1 MSRARAEGGN
11 SVFDVRDLEDLEDI
25 EDECE
30 GEVGEREVVLLAIRS
45 ITVVLVILGSVLL
58 TFKVWKRRRGSWK
71 EAAAAVFI
79 QIIWQVLA
87 WYHLHIDQHWVCS
100 LTRGTPDHET
110 TRKIFQFIENLFHGL
125 AVYSGLVLVGRLGA
139 VVGALL
145 YILSGMA
152 VLIPLLFSIIILLLD
167 IYLNA
172 ASRVGSNAIA
182 PQVVATGK
190 MLLMDLVPLGL
201 LLAWG
206 IGQCRAGGHGRKGT
220 REVASTVIAVM
231 LLLWHITSFAQWVV
245 YIVIRNVDDIETKIG
260 LTDYDRGLV
269 EAAHL
274 LACLAIPWAWLLGLS
289 LPTAMGM
296 GGTRSS
302 MDELDLNLKTAQ
314 QNQTRNVLNLKYKK
328 ENGDFP
334 MATPPT
340 SPQKFSPSVTSS
352 PSILS
357 ATSLVKTQPLPPH
370 LTPTTPAKNASNTKK
385 DNAMTPKRRSYME
398 AVSNSE
404 LNMNPMEEEEPV
416 SKVTP
421 RRSYMTAVS
430 NSEINLLEDAPPRH
444 AKSADPLWLPSS
456 KPIQL

>member
-1 MSRARAEGGN
+1 MG
-11 SVFDVRDLEDLEDI
+11 
-25 EDECE
+25 
-30 GEVGEREVVLLAIRS
+30 
-45 ITVVLVILGSVLL
+45 
-58 TFKVWKRRRGSWK
+58 
-71 EAAAAVFI
+71 
-79 QIIWQVLA
+79 
-87 WYHLHIDQHWVCS
+87 
-100 LTRGTPDHET
+100 
-110 TRKIFQFIENLFHGL
+110 
-125 AVYSGLVLVGRLGA
+125 
-139 VVGALL
+139 L
-145 YILSGMA
+145 YILGGMA
-152 VLIPLLFSIIILLLD
+152 VLIPVLFSIIILLLD

-172 ASRVGSNAIA
+172 ATRLGTDAIT
-182 PQVVATGK
+182 PQAVATGK

-201 LLAWG
+201 LVAWG
-206 IGQCRAGGHGRKGT
+206 VGQCRAGGHGRKGT
-220 REVASTVIAVM
+220 REVASTVIAVV
-231 LLLWHITSFAQWVV
+231 LLLWHLTSVAQWVI
-245 YIVIRNVDDIETKIG
+245 YIIIRNVDDIETKIG

-296 GGTRSS
+296 GGTRNS

-357 ATSLVKTQPLPPH
+357 ATGLVKTQPLPPH

-404 LNMNPMEEEEPV
+404 LNMNPMEV
-416 SKVTP
+416 QTQ
-421 RRSYMTAVS
+421 
-430 NSEINLLEDAPPRH
+430 
-444 AKSADPLWLPSS
+444 
-456 KPIQL
+456 IQ